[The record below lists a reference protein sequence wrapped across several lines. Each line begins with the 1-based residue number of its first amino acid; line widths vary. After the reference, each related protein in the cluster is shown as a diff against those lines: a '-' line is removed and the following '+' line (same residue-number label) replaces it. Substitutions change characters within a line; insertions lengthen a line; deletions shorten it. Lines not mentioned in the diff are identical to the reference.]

1 MDNTLIF
8 GKDNLNTS
16 RSIKC
21 TTDGK
26 LLVDTGFKDVVS
38 ITDPSNNH
46 TLAINADGSLNVV
59 SESDITKIQDSAGNQ
74 LLGTNEALNVNI
86 KGVDLIDVGTETGL
100 GVSILNTSVPVSGSV
115 SANITNDF
123 INSHIYGSS
132 DGVAFHHIK
141 TNNNG
146 VVSCNSVIQ
155 DANGTDLTSTL
166 ISGKQSLDVNVAN
179 TTAIP
184 VSGSFYQ
191 ETQPVSIA
199 SAISSRAQDGAGNSI
214 TSTATTGT
222 IRSLDVGSTLYSVNG
237 TSRTA
242 ITSTGTSLNTNI
254 TNTVPVS
261 GTVAVSGTVPVSIAS
276 AVPVSGSVNIGT
288 GTTTAGVLVSGNDIV
303 SSDRGLITNSC
314 LYAKPPIGGVSGT
327 ALTCIINGARAYLET
342 RDEDANA
349 KLTNIDTKLTTSNT
363 TLGTINTSNTS
374 INNKLIEN
382 IVTYPNV
389 SGADNTNTAI
399 KMYQIQPKVNMYV
412 VNGTDNSTNTNSLL
426 GGSYDNGLLF
436 TSVNFGT
443 NNVRSFYG
451 ITSTG
456 SKTVII
462 EYVDI
467 NGDLQT
473 TTSKTISTTSGTTLL
488 FTNAIGIN
496 KVSLDDAI
504 GNQSV
509 NTGSLSISSVSGALS
524 SVFSKI
530 TTTDYFNTSYTCPN
544 NKIAV
549 MKELKYYSQ
558 NTTGAVQASSFI
570 LFISSPNGNRRMVKR
585 FDNETNI
592 SIADMNI
599 MIYPGETLFFGSN
612 YPGTQQTDKKVGAVI
627 LQYDL

>member
-1 MDNTLIF
+1 MSNVVIF
-8 GKDNLNTS
+8 GETGTNYVPVSVDV
-16 RSIKC
+16 
-21 TTDGK
+21 DGNMN
-26 LLVDTGFKDVVS
+26 V
-38 ITDPSNNH
+38 
-46 TLAINADGSLNVV
+46 NVV
-59 SESDITKIQDSAGNQ
+59 SGGGDGTVKIEDSIGNQ
-74 LLGTNEALNVNI
+74 LLGTANALNVNI
-86 KGVDLIDVGTETGL
+86 QGVDLITVGTETG
-100 GVSILNTSVPVSGSV
+100 VAVDILNSS
-115 SANITNDF
+115 
-123 INSHIYGSS
+123 INTIPFGKTGA
-132 DGVAFHHIK
+132 GVAHELLITATGNLITESK
-141 TNNNG
+141 THDGN
-146 VVSCNSVIQ
+146 
-155 DANGTDLTSTL
+155 
-166 ISGKQSLDVNVAN
+166 NVA
-179 TTAIP
+179 
-184 VSGSFYQ
+184 
-191 ETQPVSIA
+191 
-199 SAISSRAQDGAGNSI
+199 I
-214 TSTATTGT
+214 TSTATTGA

-382 IVTYPNV
+382 TVAYPNV

-412 VNGTDNSTNTNSLL
+412 INGTDSSTNTNSLL
-426 GGSYDNGLLF
+426 GGSFDNGLLF
-436 TSVNFGT
+436 TSVNFGV
-443 NNVRSFYG
+443 NNTRSFYG
-451 ITSTG
+451 IASTG

-473 TTSKTISTTSGTTLL
+473 TTSKTLSTTSGTTLL

-496 KVSLDDAI
+496 KVSLDDAT
-504 GNQSV
+504 GNQSI
-509 NTGSLSISSVSGALS
+509 NTGSLSISSVSGSLS
-524 SVFSKI
+524 SIFSKI

-558 NTTGAVQASSFI
+558 NTTGAIQASSFI